1 MDDFKQLSEKL
12 SELTQ
17 HGVSGMSPSEV
28 KEHRNKIIAL
38 NKQCK
43 EALAQTS
50 LKEHNYDDSLVMNY
64 IFKVLSAGYNLEETK
79 LSQDKSLADA
89 QKLTRWKA
97 LIKACVQN
105 SEFSYANF
113 KIKELLYQRN
123 AIEHSRTLHEL
134 RQNVKAII
142 GPLKMHREYN
152 KPEQTIEYE
161 ISTEDKLLIEVE
173 QLKAVV
179 VEQRRVIDAI
189 TDVYNDG
196 VMKGLDVVRK
206 VKAIDA
212 FKQEHNCSDEQACKV
227 FNISRMTLS
236 RYRKDME
243 NAVDRE
249 SPIDDSVKEAGIIAP
264 MLQKPVTLN
273 AVAISPQVS
282 SVFDSLEDSV
292 LWEGNNVVK

>member
-1 MDDFKQLSEKL
+1 MVDFKQLSEKL

-17 HGVSGMSPSEV
+17 YGVSGMSPTEV
-28 KEHRNKIIAL
+28 KEHRNKILAL

-64 IFKVLSAGYNLEETK
+64 IIKVLSAGYNLEETK
-79 LSQDKSLADA
+79 LSQDNSLADA

-123 AIEHSRTLHEL
+123 AIEHSSTLHEL

-142 GPLKMHREYN
+142 GPLKMYREYN

-212 FKQEHNCSDEQACKV
+212 FKQEHSCSDEQACKV

-236 RYRKDME
+236 RYRKDIE
-243 NAVDRE
+243 NTVDRE
-249 SPIDDSVKEAGIIAP
+249 SPIDDSSTKECFSAP
-264 MLQKPVTLN
+264 MLQKPVTLPSVVN
-273 AVAISPQVS
+273 SPQGV
-282 SVFDSLEDSV
+282 SVFDNLEDDA
-292 LWEGNNVVK
+292 LWKNNNVVK